1 MDNQT
6 SKIESIISQIKKLE
20 PEKKAYLM
28 RRLALLIK
36 RDIEK
41 EQKTLSILE
50 LNGLGSE
57 IWEKIDIDY
66 YVHQERQ
73 WE

>member
-6 SKIESIISQIKKLE
+6 SKIENIISQIKKLE

-36 RDIEK
+36 RDIAK

>member
-1 MDNQT
+1 MDNQK
-6 SKIESIISQIKKLE
+6 SKIENKL
-20 PEKKAYLM
+20 
-28 RRLALLIK
+28 
-36 RDIEK
+36 
-41 EQKTLSILE
+41 KTLSILE

>member
-1 MDNQT
+1 MDNQK
-6 SKIESIISQIKKLE
+6 SKIENIISQIKKLE
-20 PEKKAYLM
+20 PDKKAYLM

-36 RDIEK
+36 RDTEK
-41 EQKTLSILE
+41 EQKPLSILE

>member
-1 MDNQT
+1 MDNQK
-6 SKIESIISQIKKLE
+6 SKIENIISQIKKLE

-36 RDIEK
+36 RDIAK